1 MTVSSLHR
9 ALILVFLSSTPAVAQ
24 DPDSAAADTSPSQA
38 EPQAE
43 VTGAAQGPSVD
54 ERLEQLEAAN
64 EELRAQ
70 IRSAQRKKVETSH
83 LTLGEVSLRL
93 MGYLDAGFFKASGD
107 GVAYALD
114 AGKRL
119 HPEFKDVP
127 WVFVGDPWANPVNSQ
142 GDSADLG
149 LDRTN
154 ITRWDPIRSGGR
166 PTFLLNMVN
175 VGLVASLGQEF
186 LFETSLNFEPRNGL
200 LGAAGDFID
209 LDLAYLEWVP
219 FESVDVHFFVGKFEP
234 TFGLEYRQRKAS
246 DRYNITPSLIARY
259 TVGPQVGVKARGS
272 FFEQALNWNV
282 AVTNGSSS
290 TERFAHFTN
299 EVDANAGKTLSG
311 RVGYQLPI
319 GAFLEVGVSGAY
331 GPQDLQPSDKQVHW
345 QLGADA
351 KLMVGD
357 LTLRGEYLRSVAE
370 GGGLAEAPMLDAE
383 GFYVDG
389 SYQILPWI
397 GAYARVDY
405 RKALLL
411 ADTNMYVSN
420 VGRVTGGVRFDINF
434 HVALKVEYLHLAT
447 FGGDPD
453 LDDDVFTSSAVF
465 KF

>member
-1 MTVSSLHR
+1 MNHLLCR
-9 ALILVFLSSTPAVAQ
+9 ALLIASFCSMPAAAEESSSSTSDAL
-24 DPDSAAADTSPSQA
+24 A
-38 EPQAE
+38 EPSK
-43 VTGAAQGPSVD
+43 TPSVE
-54 ERLEQLEAAN
+54 ERLEQLEAEA

-70 IRSAQRKKVETSH
+70 LKAAARRKPETSH
-83 LTLGEVSLRL
+83 LTVGEVSLRF
-93 MGYLDAGFFKASGD
+93 MGYLDVGFFKAAGD
-107 GVAYALD
+107 GVAYSLD

-154 ITRWDPIRSGGR
+154 IARWDPVRSGGR
-166 PTFLLNMVN
+166 PTFMLNMVN
-175 VGLVASLGQEF
+175 VGMVASLGQDF

-200 LGAAGDFID
+200 LGSTGDFLD
-209 LDLAYLEWVP
+209 VDLAYVEWVP
-219 FESVDVHFFVGKFEP
+219 FESVDVHFFFGKFEP

-246 DRYNITPSLIARY
+246 DRYGITPSLIARY

-272 FFEQALNWNV
+272 FFEKSLNWNV

-299 EVDANAGKTLSG
+299 EVDANAGKTISG
-311 RVGYQLPI
+311 RLGYQLPI
-319 GAFLEVGVSGAY
+319 DAFLEFGLSGAY
-331 GPQDLQPSDKQVHW
+331 GPQDLQPDDQQVHW
-345 QLGADA
+345 QAGADA
-351 KLMVGD
+351 KLVVGD
-357 LTLRGEYLRSVAE
+357 LTLRGEYLRSVAA
-370 GGGLAEAPMLDAE
+370 GGGIAQAPSLDAE
-383 GFYVDG
+383 GFYLDG
-389 SYQILPWI
+389 AYQIFAWA

-411 ADTNMYVSN
+411 ANPNMYVSN
-420 VGRVTGGVRFDINF
+420 VGRVTGGLRFDVNF
-434 HVALKVEYLHLAT
+434 HFALKVEYLRIVT
-447 FGGDPD
+447 IGGAPD